1 MNKKHYSLAGTLLLL
16 LLCAEMNQVAI
27 ASDIGLD
34 FGVPNLS
41 ASVEA
46 PVVTAPAIEVV
57 KKKTAVANFEPL
69 EVAAPYFI
77 DRTPP
82 GSYDFTLL
90 RNNRDNVE
98 IPAPCAGTVTHV
110 KYSSQGYGNRLE
122 VYCQESG
129 YAYFM
134 AHLDSIAVR
143 IGQKVIKGQTLGVQG
158 STGRSTGPHI
168 HLEIGDRP
176 YLEYSPENRIVN
188 RNITAPL
195 VYEYLV
201 FVTGDPQDIANQN
214 IASQAEPAAIPQV
227 KEVDFSNI
235 GIDFDVPVITHQP
248 QSDMGLNF
256 SKAHISEVNQEAA
269 ASSQVEK
276 IPHEWWEQGSD
287 SPLAIAIGAAEGTRR
302 GDGSKKLAYY
312 WHQDPGNGADNF
324 GTFSYQH
331 LQAKEKKP
339 VSLVKDKFEK
349 GLMAVLAR
357 LPHKADRQQLLRLKN
372 FYDRLQEQALAKSIE
387 LTREE
392 LLNGLDLCN
401 QSPAAGLWSGGYI
414 DRLAQM
420 KQLINDPEEQ
430 ILEARTWSYWD
441 MDKNSW
447 DAPGLGN
454 KYDSIRRDQ
463 QRRYQAIAQAMSQ
476 LQAVSDRQK

>member
-1 MNKKHYSLAGTLLLL
+1 MTNKKHYYVAATLVALLMGGQ
-16 LLCAEMNQVAI
+16 MNQVAI
-27 ASDIGLD
+27 ADDIGLD
-34 FGVPNLS
+34 FGVPKVGDPVLS
-41 ASVEA
+41 PAVA
-46 PVVTAPAIEVV
+46 APAIEVV
-57 KKKTAVANFEPL
+57 TEKTVAANFEPL

-90 RNNRDNVE
+90 RNNQDNVE
-98 IPAPCAGTVTHV
+98 IPAPCTGTVTHV
-110 KYSSQGYGNRLE
+110 KYSSQGYGNRVE
-122 VYCQESG
+122 IYCEESG

-143 IGQKVIKGQTLGVQG
+143 IGQKVIKGETLGVQG

-188 RNITAPL
+188 RHITAPL
-195 VYEYLV
+195 VYEYLA
-201 FVTGDPQDIANQN
+201 FITGTHQDIPDRN
-214 IASQAEPAAIPQV
+214 IASQPEPAV
-227 KEVDFSNI
+227 KEVDFSAI
-235 GIDFDVPVITHQP
+235 GINFDVPVTYHQV
-248 QSDMGLNF
+248 QSDIELDF
-256 SKAHISEVNQEAA
+256 SHPHISEVSRQAV
-269 ASSQVEK
+269 ASSPVEK
-276 IPHEWWEQGSD
+276 IPDEWWEQGSD

-302 GDGSKKLAYY
+302 VDGSKKLAYY
-312 WHQDPGNGADNF
+312 WHKDPGNAADNF

-331 LQAKEKKP
+331 LHPKEKKP
-339 VSLVKDKFEK
+339 VSLVRDKFEK
-349 GLMAVLAR
+349 GLMAVLAK
-357 LPHKADRQQLLRLKN
+357 LPHKADRQQLLRLKKY
-372 FYDRLQEQALAKSIE
+372 YDQLQSQALAKGLE

-414 DRLAQM
+414 DRLVQM
-420 KQLINDPEEQ
+420 KQLVDDPEEQ

-454 KYDSIRRDQ
+454 NYDSIRRDQ
-463 QRRYQAIAQAMSQ
+463 QRRYQAIAHALPQ
-476 LQAVSDRQK
+476 LEAVRDAQK

>member
-1 MNKKHYSLAGTLLLL
+1 MNKKHYYLANTLLVL

-34 FGVPNLS
+34 FEVPNLKDPVLS
-41 ASVEA
+41 
-46 PVVTAPAIEVV
+46 PVVAAPAIEVV
-57 KKKTAVANFEPL
+57 PEKTAVANFEPL

-90 RNNRDNVE
+90 RNNQDNVE
-98 IPAPCAGTVTHV
+98 IPAPCGGTVTHV
-110 KYSSQGYGNRLE
+110 KYSSQGYGNRVE
-122 VYCQESG
+122 VYCEESG

-134 AHLDSIAVR
+134 GHLESIAVR
-143 IGQKVIKGQTLGVQG
+143 IGQKVIKGETLGVQG

-176 YLEYSPENRIVN
+176 YLEFNPKNRIVN

-195 VYEYLV
+195 VYEYLA
-201 FVTGDPQDIANQN
+201 FVTGTPQVRPNQN
-214 IASQAEPAAIPQV
+214 IASQPEPTV
-227 KEVDFSNI
+227 KQVDFSDI
-235 GIDFDVPVITHQP
+235 GINFDIPVITHQP
-248 QSDMGLNF
+248 QSDIGLNF
-256 SKAHISEVNQEAA
+256 DTHISEASQDGA
-269 ASSQVEK
+269 ASSQVGK
-276 IPHEWWEQGSD
+276 IPSEWWEQGSD

-312 WHQDPGNGADNF
+312 WHTDPGNAADNF

-331 LQAKEKKP
+331 LHAKEKKP
-339 VSLVKDKFEK
+339 VQLVRDKFQK
-349 GLMAVLAR
+349 GLKSALAR
-357 LPHKADRQQLLRLKN
+357 LPHKADRRQLLRLKK
-372 FYDRLQEQALAKSIE
+372 YHDQLQEQALAQGIE

-420 KQLINDPEEQ
+420 KQLVDDPEEQ

-441 MDKNSW
+441 MEKNSW

-454 KYDSIRRDQ
+454 NYDSIRRDQ

-476 LQAVSDRQK
+476 LEAVGDGQK